1 MPYAPASLVLSAVDA
16 LDGAHPLTIV
26 TFPALLREAREQGR
40 DPVESGVEFGS
51 TEESRLLEQFFT
63 LPRPP
68 EPDRPFRAPWSKRD
82 SWQKRKYPGGALQ
95 RLRRDQS
102 GQGRVIL
109 QTKGSDG
116 QRDTWRLTPHAGAE
130 LMDGANYTQARIVD
144 LALWF
149 GREVDVATL
158 DASIT
163 AELSESATDLDKL
176 IAWFNFEFQPE
187 SADLIG
193 TAYSPEVPVE
203 YRQVP
208 FQEAPIG
215 LDTFERLGSLP
226 AAPTVNLSRSELV
239 AALEK
244 RLVDKGFDLPAGMV
258 GRVLG
263 AWLRGDM
270 VVLVGQPGT
279 GKTLFANL
287 LARALEAELELD
299 APTMIAV
306 RADFDETE
314 FIGYERLD
322 GTPELRQFAQE
333 VLTTDS
339 PLEAKVVVLEEFNL
353 ASIETYLASV
363 LVATQEPGRRVPLPG
378 GEHSQLPVDTFIIAT
393 CNSYRDEPE
402 TRTRV
407 SSPTKRRSTI
417 ITMPNVLADRFETD
431 PDTAILGLAETLVA
445 NEVRRVADRRA
456 ASRPSQ
462 FDALRDIGLTEF
474 QSVQDL
480 SNRTRSVLIDLCAAI
495 LETAPGRS
503 WFTLGLLR
511 DVVLTLVYADR
522 NEAAELAA
530 LGQAVADKLI
540 HQFRGS
546 HADVEAVREICA
558 QLPNA
563 IEIDG
568 LIQRMMDGPSD
579 ELLPLV

>member
-1 MPYAPASLVLSAVDA
+1 M
-16 LDGAHPLTIV
+16 
-26 TFPALLREAREQGR
+26 
-40 DPVESGVEFGS
+40 EFGS
-51 TEESRLLEQFFT
+51 TEESQLLEQFFT

-68 EPDRPFRAPWSKRD
+68 DPERPFRAPWKKEGKD
-82 SWQKRKYPGGALQ
+82 SWQKRKYPGGVLQ
-95 RLRRDQS
+95 RLRGDQS
-102 GQGRVIL
+102 GKGRVIL
-109 QTKGSDG
+109 QTKGVDR
-116 QRDTWRLTPHAGAE
+116 QRDTWKLTPQAGAE
-130 LMDGANYTQARIVD
+130 LMSGNYPQIRIVD

-149 GREVDVATL
+149 GREVDVDTL
-158 DASIT
+158 NPAIT
-163 AELSESATDLDKL
+163 AELPATADDLDRL
-176 IAWFNFEFQPE
+176 VAWFFIEFHPNV
-187 SADLIG
+187 ADLVG
-193 TAYSPEVPVE
+193 TVYSLEIPAE

-208 FQEAPIG
+208 FQENPIG
-215 LDTFERLGSLP
+215 VDTLEQLGSLP
-226 AAPTVNLSRSELV
+226 PAPTVSLDLASLTT
-239 AALEK
+239 ALEK
-244 RLVDKGFDLPAGMV
+244 RLTDKGFQLPPGIV
-258 GRVLG
+258 RRVLA
-263 AWLRGDM
+263 AWLRGDI
-270 VVLVGQPGT
+270 VVLLGQPGT
-279 GKTLFANL
+279 GKTLFASL
-287 LARALEAELELD
+287 LARALEAELDLD

-322 GTPELRQFAQE
+322 GTPELRQFAQD
-333 VLTTDS
+333 VLTTDR
-339 PLEAKVVVLEEFNL
+339 PLEAKVVILEEFNL
-353 ASIETYLASV
+353 AAIETYLASV

-378 GEHSQLPVDTFIIAT
+378 GQLGQLPVDTFIIAT

-417 ITMPNVLADRFETD
+417 ITMPNVLADRFDANPE
-431 PDTAILGLAETLVA
+431 TAILDFVKSLVD
-445 NEVRRVADRRA
+445 NEIQRVAERRA

-462 FDALRDIGLTEF
+462 FDGLRDAGLGQF
-474 QSVQDL
+474 RSVQDI
-480 SNRTRSVLIDLCAAI
+480 SERAQNVVTDLCTAI

-522 NEAAELAA
+522 DEQAELAA

-546 HADVEAVREICA
+546 HADMEAVREVCA

-563 IEIDG
+563 IELDG